1 MVFIWYLKWEK
12 DFFDFLLDITPFYH
26 YTVKIMRAIIY
37 SIANQKGGVGKT
49 TTSLCLGAAL
59 TEKGQKVLLVDL
71 DPQAG
76 LTTSLGFNPDSFDT
90 TIYNAL
96 INPEGVT
103 LKNII
108 KETKVNKLFFL
119 PSNIDLAG
127 AEGELIGEIGWDR
140 NLKEVLSTVVKEY
153 DFILVDCP
161 PSLGV
166 LTTNALI
173 ASDRVIIPV
182 QTEYLA
188 LRGLKHLNEIIA
200 KVKRKGNSK
209 LTVKILRT
217 MHDIRTVHSKEVVE
231 ELEKI
236 FHDQNYNTIIK
247 RTIKFADATLT
258 GESILSYARNSE
270 GAMAYRNLAREVLKD
285 EKKTNIKR

>member
-1 MVFIWYLKWEK
+1 MK
-12 DFFDFLLDITPFYH
+12 
-26 YTVKIMRAIIY
+26 AIIY
-37 SIANQKGGVGKT
+37 SIANQKGGVSKT
-49 TTSLCLGAAL
+49 TTSFCLGSAL
-59 TEKGQKVLLVDL
+59 SEKGQKVLLVDL

-96 INPEGVT
+96 INPEGTT

-108 KETKVNKLFFL
+108 KETKVAKLYFI

-140 NLKEVLSTVVKEY
+140 NLKEVLSPVIKEY
-153 DFILVDCP
+153 DFILIDCP

-166 LTTNALI
+166 LTANALI
-173 ASDRVIIPV
+173 ASDKVIIPV

-188 LRGLKHLNEIIA
+188 LRGLKHLNEIIT
-200 KVKRKGNSK
+200 KVKKKRNSELNIK
-209 LTVKILRT
+209 VLRT
-217 MHDIRTVHSKEVVE
+217 MHDIRTLHSKEVVE
-231 ELEKI
+231 ELGKI
-236 FHDQNYNTIIK
+236 FQGQIYNTVIK

-258 GESILSYARNSE
+258 GESILSYAKNSE
-270 GAMAYRNLAREVLKD
+270 GAIAYRDLAKEVLRD
-285 EKKTNIKR
+285 EKKANIKR

>member
-1 MVFIWYLKWEK
+1 MMK
-12 DFFDFLLDITPFYH
+12 
-26 YTVKIMRAIIY
+26 AIIY

-49 TTSLCLGAAL
+49 TTSLCLGSAL
-59 TEKGQKVLLVDL
+59 SEKGQKVLLVDL

-76 LTTSLGFNPDSFDT
+76 LTTSLGFNPDSFDI

-103 LKNII
+103 FKNII
-108 KETKVNKLFFL
+108 KETKIAKLYFV

-140 NLKEVLSTVVKEY
+140 NLKEVLLPVVKEY
-153 DFILVDCP
+153 DFILIDCP

-200 KVKRKGNSK
+200 KVKRKGNSE

-217 MHDIRTVHSKEVVE
+217 MCDIRTVHSKEVVE
-231 ELEKI
+231 ELENI
-236 FHDQNYNTIIK
+236 FPDQLYNTVIK

-258 GESILSYARNSE
+258 GESILSYAKNSE
-270 GAMAYRNLAREVLKD
+270 GANAYRNFAKEVLKD
-285 EKKTNIKR
+285 DKKTNIKR

>member
-1 MVFIWYLKWEK
+1 MMK
-12 DFFDFLLDITPFYH
+12 T
-26 YTVKIMRAIIY
+26 IIY

-49 TTSLCLGAAL
+49 TTSLCLGSAL
-59 TEKGQKVLLVDL
+59 AEKDYKVLLVDL

-96 INPEGVT
+96 INPEGLP
-103 LKNII
+103 LKEII
-108 KETKVNKLFFL
+108 KETKIAKLYFV
-119 PSNIDLAG
+119 PANIDLAG

-140 NLKEVLSTVVKEY
+140 NLKETLSSVRKEY
-153 DFILVDCP
+153 DFIFIDCP
-161 PSLGV
+161 PNLGV

-173 ASDRVIIPV
+173 AADKVIIPV

-200 KVKRKGNSK
+200 KVKRKGNNN
-209 LTVKILRT
+209 LTEKILRT
-217 MHDIRTVHSKEVVE
+217 MHDVRTLHSKEVGE
-231 ELEKI
+231 ELGKI
-236 FHDQNYNTIIK
+236 FPDQIYNTIIK

-258 GESILSYARNSE
+258 GKSILSYAKNSE
-270 GAMAYRNLAREVLKD
+270 GAIAYRNLAMEVLKD
-285 EKKTNIKR
+285 EKANIKR